1 MLSKT
6 WSVALNGITPFIV
19 ETEVSIKGADENSAI
34 YIVGLP
40 DNTVRESKERILC
53 ALKASGISFIKQVAT
68 ISLAP
73 ADVRKCG
80 SSFDLP
86 IAIALISCLTGI
98 ASTQLKDFIILG
110 ELGLEGQLRPLKG
123 AMAMA
128 LHAREQGFKHII
140 LPKVNADEASV
151 IQGVNV
157 FGVENLYQCVEFL
170 SGRHQIEPTR
180 CDVQK
185 FFEEHHIHQDDFAHI
200 KGHSMVKRG
209 LEIAAAGG
217 HNILLIGPPG
227 CGKSLMAKSFPSIL
241 PRLSLDEALK
251 VTQIYSIAGMLDNKT
266 PIITK
271 RPFRSPHHT
280 VSDAGLLG
288 GTSNPKPGEISLAHH
303 GVLFLD
309 ELPEFRRSTLEVM
322 RQPLESGQVTISRAT
337 GTAVFPANIM
347 LFAAMNPCPCGYHGS
362 TSRQCRCTHIQV
374 QRYRSKISGPLLD
387 RVDLHLEVSELS
399 ERELTQSP
407 QGEDSKIIRE
417 RVEKARLIQEE
428 RFNSQGSN
436 SDMRP
441 EQLQEFCKLNA
452 ESLQIIKQAIKELQ
466 LSARA
471 YDRILKLARTIADLE
486 ESPDIQSYHL
496 QEAVNYRVL
505 DRKTW

>member
-6 WSVALNGITPFIV
+6 WSIALNGISPFVV
-19 ETEVSIKGADENSAI
+19 ETEVSIKSTDENSAI

-40 DNTVRESKERILC
+40 DNAVRESKERILC
-53 ALKASGISFIKQVAT
+53 ALKSSGISFNKQIAT

-80 SSFDLP
+80 SAFDLP

-98 ASTQLKDFIILG
+98 ASKQLKDFIILG
-110 ELGLEGQLRPLKG
+110 ELGLEGQIRPLKG

-140 LPKVNADEASV
+140 LPKVNAEEASV

-157 FGVENLYQCVEFL
+157 FAVENLYQCIEFL
-170 SGRHQIEPTR
+170 SGRHSIEPIR

-185 FFEEHHIHQDDFAHI
+185 FFEEHHLHQDDFAHI
-200 KGHSMVKRG
+200 KGHTMVKRG

-251 VTQIYSIAGMLDNKT
+251 VTQIYSIAGMLEAKT

-280 VSDAGLLG
+280 ISDAGLLG
-288 GTSNPKPGEISLAHH
+288 GSSNVNNIYEW
-303 GVLFLD
+303 
-309 ELPEFRRSTLEVM
+309 EFTFM
-322 RQPLESGQVTISRAT
+322 SG
-337 GTAVFPANIM
+337 N
-347 LFAAMNPCPCGYHGS
+347 L
-362 TSRQCRCTHIQV
+362 
-374 QRYRSKISGPLLD
+374 
-387 RVDLHLEVSELS
+387 
-399 ERELTQSP
+399 
-407 QGEDSKIIRE
+407 
-417 RVEKARLIQEE
+417 
-428 RFNSQGSN
+428 
-436 SDMRP
+436 
-441 EQLQEFCKLNA
+441 
-452 ESLQIIKQAIKELQ
+452 
-466 LSARA
+466 
-471 YDRILKLARTIADLE
+471 
-486 ESPDIQSYHL
+486 
-496 QEAVNYRVL
+496 
-505 DRKTW
+505 